1 MRKTLL
7 TVLAAAALAG
17 GWATPARAQTSAI
30 LVFVQG
36 ARWWPVSDLSEA
48 GDKFAASWSYGAGFG
63 WQFHDQASLRLS
75 ASTVSTN
82 WVGDRLFEIFP
93 EVTDRNFRR
102 NYFMADIQL
111 GWPTASG
118 MVPYLYA
125 GAGVVATNPQDEALE
140 SFTDF
145 TARFGA
151 GLNLLTR
158 FGVWFIESDMAAW
171 RLNSIDVEFY
181 GLKLEV
187 SRRRGWALV
196 IPY

>member
-7 TVLAAAALAG
+7 TILAAAALAG
-17 GWATPARAQTSAI
+17 GGTAPARAQTSAI
-30 LVFVQG
+30 LIFAQG
-36 ARWWPVSDLSEA
+36 ARWWPVSELSEL
-48 GDKFAASWSYGAGFG
+48 GDRFAASWSYGAGIG
-63 WQFHDQASLRLS
+63 WQFHDKAALRVS

-93 EVTDRNFRR
+93 EVTNRDFRR
-102 NYFMADIQL
+102 NYFMADVQL

-118 MVPYLYA
+118 FVPYLYA
-125 GAGVVATNPQDEALE
+125 GGGVVYTKPQDDALD

-151 GLNLLTR
+151 GFNMITK
-158 FGVWFIESDMAAW
+158 FGVRFLEGDMAGW

-181 GLKLEV
+181 GLKIEISARL
-187 SRRRGWALV
+187 GWAFV

>member
-7 TVLAAAALAG
+7 TILTVAALAG
-17 GWATPARAQTSAI
+17 GWTAPARAQSSAI
-30 LVFVQG
+30 LIFVEG
-36 ARWWPVSDLSEA
+36 ARWWPVSELSEV
-48 GDKFAASWSYGAGFG
+48 GDRFAASWSYGVGLG
-63 WQFHDQASLRLS
+63 WQFHDKAALRLS

-93 EVTDRNFRR
+93 QVTNRDFRR
-102 NYFMADIQL
+102 DYFMADVQL

-118 MVPYLYA
+118 FVPYLYV
-125 GAGVVATNPQDEALE
+125 GGGVVNTRPQDDALD
-140 SFTDF
+140 SFADF

-151 GLNLLTR
+151 GFNLITR
-158 FGVWFIESDMAAW
+158 FGVWFLEGELAGW

-181 GLKLEV
+181 GLKLEA
-187 SRRRGWALV
+187 SLRLGWALV